1 MKTPTV
7 PAGARPARALVFT
20 LTVRR
25 TVRSGALWGAALGL
39 ITATSALSYDRVY
52 PTHALRLALARAF
65 GSNTM
70 TIALFG
76 PAPHLDTVAG
86 FTSFKVSLTLSVLAS
101 LWGLRAATGALRG
114 EEETGRWDLLL
125 AGPRRRVATTAQALA
140 GVGVGVVVLAATCA
154 LVTTAAIRSPASGLR
169 WTQVLGLGGAVL
181 AAATT
186 FAALGALTSQLD
198 ATRHDATTTG
208 VVVLAI
214 AYALRLVADAGLGL
228 HALVWASPLGWVEEM
243 APLTAPSP
251 VAAVPVAIWAIVL
264 GAAALRGARVRDVGA
279 GLLARDDRRRR
290 RRRLLTG
297 PGALTWRLGSSTIL
311 RWWIGITLGAGLIG
325 LVARKAGSTIGGS
338 SVRDVFSRLGAT
350 TLGTRAVLGV
360 ASLILAVVV
369 SLLAVGQVAA
379 ARAEEARGHLD
390 WLVASRVSRVR
401 WLLWRLGAAAIAL
414 GGVGLLEG
422 LATWGATASQ
432 GAHVGPTLLLEAGA
446 NLLPPALT
454 LLGVATALYGL
465 WPRAAVPVSYGLV
478 AWSLLIVIVGGIGA
492 ISPWLLDTSVFH
504 HMAAAPAEAPHAA
517 ANAIMCA
524 IGLVGIATGVV
535 AFARRDLVAT

>member
-1 MKTPTV
+1 MSAPR
-7 PAGARPARALVFT
+7 AGTGAPARALVFT
-20 LTVRR
+20 LSVRR
-25 TVRSGALWGAALGL
+25 AVRSGALWGAALGV
-39 ITATSALSYDRVY
+39 ITVASALSYERVY
-52 PTHALRLALARAF
+52 PTLALREALARAF
-65 GSNTM
+65 GTNTM

-140 GVGVGVVVLAATCA
+140 GVAVGIVVLAAACA
-154 LVTTAAIRSPASGLR
+154 IVTALTIRSTAGGLR
-169 WTQVLGLGGAVL
+169 ATQVLGLGGAVL

-198 ATRHDATTTG
+198 RSRHDASTTG

-228 HALVWASPLGWVEEM
+228 HALVWASPLGWIEEL
-243 APLTAPSP
+243 APLTAPSF
-251 VAAVPVAIWAIVL
+251 VAVVPVALWTVALV
-264 GAAALRGARVRDVGA
+264 AAALRGARIRDVGA
-279 GLLARDDRRRR
+279 GLLARDDRGRRH
-290 RRRLLTG
+290 RRLLTG
-297 PGALTWRLGSSTIL
+297 PGALTWRLLSSTIL

-325 LVARKAGSTIGGS
+325 LVARKASSTIGGS
-338 SVRDVFSRLGAT
+338 SVREVFDRLGAT
-350 TLGTRAVLGV
+350 ALGTRAVLGV

-414 GGVGLLEG
+414 AGVGVLEG

-432 GAHVGPTLLLEAGA
+432 GAHLSPVLLFEAAG
-446 NLLPPALT
+446 NLLPPALA
-454 LLGVATALYGL
+454 LLGVATVLYGL

-504 HMAAAPAEAPHAA
+504 HMAAAPAEAPHVL
-517 ANAIMCA
+517 ANAVMCA
-524 IGLVGIATGVV
+524 LGVLGIAAGVT
-535 AFARRDLVAT
+535 AFARRDLVGT